1 MAGAPGGPTFSNAPM
16 PALALVFN
24 AFVWGVSWFPFR
36 QIASHG
42 LHPLWTTCL
51 VYLVIAIAMGLA
63 RRHVWKGFAA
73 FPMLVLL
80 GLAAGFTNVGF
91 NWAVTQGD
99 VVRVV
104 LLFYL
109 MPLWSALLGWLLL
122 GERPTGGTIGRVALA
137 LTGVVVV
144 LKAPGTG
151 WPVPSSLPDWLG
163 LAAGFGFAVTNIVLR
178 HLRAAPGESR
188 ALAMFCG
195 CALMAGVAALAGT
208 ALGAIDSPLQ
218 ATPGWLGW
226 ALLLGTGFVVGN
238 VCLQYGAARLA
249 ASATS
254 VIMLS
259 EVLFAS
265 ASSVAL
271 GAATMDARIVAGGAL
286 IVGGAVWSA
295 FARTTPRVDDR
306 ATSSTEGHAS

>member
-1 MAGAPGGPTFSNAPM
+1 M
-16 PALALVFN
+16 FN
-24 AFVWGVSWFPFR
+24 AFVWGVAWFPFR
-36 QIASHG
+36 QMAGHG

-51 VYLVIAIAMGLA
+51 IYLAIAVVMGLV
-63 RRHVWKGFAA
+63 RRHAWRGFAA
-73 FPMLVLL
+73 FPGLVLL
-80 GLAAGFTNVGF
+80 GLAAGLTNVGF

-109 MPLWSALLGWLLL
+109 MPLWSVLLGWLLL
-122 GERPTGGTIGRVALA
+122 GERPTGGALARVALA

-144 LKAPGTG
+144 LKAPGTD

-163 LAAGFGFAVTNIVLR
+163 VGAGFSFAVTNIVLR
-178 HLRAAPGESR
+178 RLRAAPGESR

-195 CALMAGVAALAGT
+195 CSAVAGVAALAGT
-208 ALGAIDSPLQ
+208 ALGAIDSPML
-218 ATPGWLGW
+218 ASPGWLGW
-226 ALLLGTGFVVGN
+226 AALLGTGFIVAN
-238 VCLQYGAARLA
+238 VCLQYGASRLA

-265 ASSVAL
+265 VSSVAL
-271 GAATMDARIVAGGAL
+271 GAATLDARILMGGAL
-286 IVGGAVWSA
+286 IVLGALWSA
-295 FARTTPRVDDR
+295 FARTPVPRDDR
-306 ATSSTEGHAS
+306 APAPT

>member
-1 MAGAPGGPTFSNAPM
+1 M
-16 PALALVFN
+16 FN
-24 AFVWGVSWFPFR
+24 AFVWGVAWFPFR
-36 QIASHG
+36 QMAGHG

-51 VYLVIAIAMGLA
+51 IYLAIAVVMGLV
-63 RRHVWKGFAA
+63 RRHAWRGFAA
-73 FPMLVLL
+73 FPGLVML
-80 GLAAGFTNVGF
+80 GLAAGLTNVGF

-109 MPLWSALLGWLLL
+109 MPLWSVLLGWLLL
-122 GERPTGGTIGRVALA
+122 GERPTGGALARMALA

-144 LKAPGTG
+144 LKAPGTD

-163 LAAGFGFAVTNIVLR
+163 VGAGFSFAVTNIVLR
-178 HLRAAPGESR
+178 RLRAAPGESR

-195 CALMAGVAALAGT
+195 CSAVAGVAALAGT
-208 ALGAIDSPLQ
+208 AFGAIDSPML
-218 ATPGWLGW
+218 ASPGWLGW
-226 ALLLGTGFVVGN
+226 AALLGTGFIVAN
-238 VCLQYGAARLA
+238 VCLQYGASRLA

-265 ASSVAL
+265 VSSVAL
-271 GAATMDARIVAGGAL
+271 GAATLDARILMGGAL
-286 IVGGAVWSA
+286 IVLGALWSA
-295 FARTTPRVDDR
+295 FARTPVPRDDR
-306 ATSSTEGHAS
+306 APAPT

>member
-1 MAGAPGGPTFSNAPM
+1 MAG
-16 PALALVFN
+16 
-24 AFVWGVSWFPFR
+24 
-36 QIASHG
+36 HG

-51 VYLVIAIAMGLA
+51 IYLAIAVVMGLV
-63 RRHVWKGFAA
+63 RRHAWRGFAA
-73 FPMLVLL
+73 FPGLVML
-80 GLAAGFTNVGF
+80 GLAAGLTNVGF

-109 MPLWSALLGWLLL
+109 MPLWSVLLGWLLL
-122 GERPTGGTIGRVALA
+122 GERPTGGALARVALA

-144 LKAPGTG
+144 LKAPGTD

-163 LAAGFGFAVTNIVLR
+163 VGAGFSFAVTNIVLR
-178 HLRAAPGESR
+178 RLRAAPGESR

-195 CALMAGVAALAGT
+195 CSAVAGVAALAGT
-208 ALGAIDSPLQ
+208 AFGAIDSPML
-218 ATPGWLGW
+218 ASPGWLGW
-226 ALLLGTGFVVGN
+226 AALLGTGFIVAN
-238 VCLQYGAARLA
+238 VCLQYGASRLA

-265 ASSVAL
+265 VSSVAL
-271 GAATMDARIVAGGAL
+271 GAATLDSRILMGGAL
-286 IVGGAVWSA
+286 IVLGALWSA
-295 FARTTPRVDDR
+295 FARTPVPRDDR
-306 ATSSTEGHAS
+306 APAPT

>member
-1 MAGAPGGPTFSNAPM
+1 M
-16 PALALVFN
+16 PALALLFN

-36 QIASHG
+36 QIAEHG
-42 LHPLWTTCL
+42 LHPLWVTCL
-51 VYLVIAIAMGLA
+51 IYTVIALGMGLL
-63 RRHVWKGFAA
+63 RRHAWKGFMA
-73 FPMLVLL
+73 FPLLIVL

-109 MPLWSALLGWLLL
+109 MPLWSALLAWLLL
-122 GERPTGGTIGRVALA
+122 GERPTLGALARVALA
-137 LTGVVVV
+137 LCGVAVV
-144 LKAPGTG
+144 LKTPGTD

-163 LAAGFGFAVTNIVLR
+163 VAAGFSFAVANIVLR
-178 HLRAAPGESR
+178 RLRAASGESR

-195 CALMAGVAALAGT
+195 CAFMAGITAWTGT
-208 ALGAIDSPLQ
+208 ALGVVDAPVFAST
-218 ATPGWLGW
+218 AWVGW
-226 ALLLGTGFVVGN
+226 AALLGTGFILGN
-238 VCLQYGAARLA
+238 VALQYGASKLP

-265 ASSVAL
+265 VSSVAL
-271 GAATMDARIVAGGAL
+271 GAATMDARILLGGAL
-286 IVGGAVWSA
+286 IVAGAVWSA
-295 FARTTPRVDDR
+295 FARSPSAGDDR
-306 ATSSTEGHAS
+306 ATSST

>member
-1 MAGAPGGPTFSNAPM
+1 M
-16 PALALVFN
+16 PALALIFN

-51 VYLVIAIAMGLA
+51 IYLAIAVLMGLV
-63 RRHVWKGFAA
+63 RRNAWKGFAA
-73 FPMLVLL
+73 YPMLVVL

-109 MPLWSALLGWLLL
+109 MPLWSVLLGWLLL
-122 GERPTGGTIGRVALA
+122 GERPSGGALARVTLA

-144 LKAPGTG
+144 LKAPGTD

-163 LAAGFGFAVTNIVLR
+163 VAAGFGFAVTNIALR
-178 HLRAAPGESR
+178 HLRHAPGESR

-195 CALMAGVAALAGT
+195 CTFLAGT
-208 ALGAIDSPLQ
+208 AALTGTAIGAIDSPML
-218 ATPGWLGW
+218 ASPGWLGW
-226 ALLLGTGFVVGN
+226 AALLGTGFVIAN

-249 ASATS
+249 AAATS

-265 ASSVAL
+265 ISSVAL
-271 GAATMDARIVAGGAL
+271 GAATMDPRILVGGAL
-286 IVGGAVWSA
+286 IVLGAVWSA
-295 FARTTPRVDDR
+295 FARTTVRGDDR
-306 ATSSTEGHAS
+306 ASSATSAH

>member
-1 MAGAPGGPTFSNAPM
+1 M
-16 PALALVFN
+16 PALALLLN

-36 QIASHG
+36 QIAGHG

-51 VYLVIAIAMGLA
+51 IYTAIAVLMGVL
-63 RRHVWKGFAA
+63 RRHAWKGFAA
-73 FPMLVLL
+73 FPMLAVL

-109 MPLWSALLGWLLL
+109 MPLWSVLLAWLLL
-122 GERPTGGTIGRVALA
+122 GERPTGGALARVALA
-137 LTGVVVV
+137 LTGVAVV
-144 LKAPGTG
+144 LKAPGAD
-151 WPVPSSLPDWLG
+151 WPVPSSMPDWLG
-163 LAAGFGFAVTNIVLR
+163 VAAGFGFAVTNIALR
-178 HLRAAPGESR
+178 HLRQAPGESR

-195 CALMAGVAALAGT
+195 CAFVAGVAAMGGT
-208 ALGAIDSPLQ
+208 ALGAFDSPLR
-218 ATPGWLGW
+218 AAPGWLGW
-226 ALLLGTGFVVGN
+226 AALLGTAFVLAN
-238 VCLQYGAARLA
+238 VCLQYGAARLT

-265 ASSVAL
+265 VSSVAL
-271 GAATMDARIVAGGAL
+271 GAAAMDSRILVGGSL
-286 IVGGAVWSA
+286 IVLGAVWAA
-295 FARTTPRVDDR
+295 FARTPVRRDDR
-306 ATSSTEGHAS
+306 ATSSPT

>member
-1 MAGAPGGPTFSNAPM
+1 M
-16 PALALVFN
+16 PALALIFN

-36 QIASHG
+36 HIQNHG
-42 LHPLWTTCL
+42 LHPVWTTCL
-51 VYLVIAIAMGLA
+51 IYLAIAIAMGVV
-63 RRHVWKGFAA
+63 RRHAWRGFAA
-73 FPMLVLL
+73 FPMLAVL

-109 MPLWSALLGWLLL
+109 MPLWSVLLGWLLL
-122 GERPTGGTIGRVALA
+122 GERPTGGALARVALA

-144 LKAPGTG
+144 LKTPGTD

-163 LAAGFGFAVTNIVLR
+163 LAAGFSFAVTNIALR
-178 HLRAAPGESR
+178 HLRQAPGESR
-188 ALAMFCG
+188 ALAMFAG
-195 CALMAGVAALAGT
+195 CAVVAGVTAMGGT
-208 ALGAIDSPLQ
+208 ALGAIGSPML
-218 ATPGWLGW
+218 ASAGWIGW
-226 ALLLGTGFVVGN
+226 AALLGIGFVFAN
-238 VCLQYGAARLA
+238 VCLQYGAARLT

-265 ASSVAL
+265 VSSVAL
-271 GAATMDARIVAGGAL
+271 GAAAMDARILVGGAL
-286 IVGGAVWSA
+286 IVLGAVWAA
-295 FARTTPRVDDR
+295 FARTPVQGDDR
-306 ATSSTEGHAS
+306 ASVST

>member
-1 MAGAPGGPTFSNAPM
+1 M
-16 PALALVFN
+16 PALALMFN
-24 AFVWGVSWFPFR
+24 AFVWGVAWFPFR
-36 QIASHG
+36 QMAGHG

-51 VYLVIAIAMGLA
+51 IYLAIAVVMGLV
-63 RRHVWKGFAA
+63 RRHAWRGFAA
-73 FPMLVLL
+73 FPGLVLL
-80 GLAAGFTNVGF
+80 GLAAGLTNVGF

-109 MPLWSALLGWLLL
+109 MPLWSVLLGWLLL
-122 GERPTGGTIGRVALA
+122 GERPTGGALARVALA

-144 LKAPGTG
+144 LKAPGTD

-163 LAAGFGFAVTNIVLR
+163 VGAGFSFAVTNIVLR
-178 HLRAAPGESR
+178 RLRAAPGESR

-195 CALMAGVAALAGT
+195 CSAVAGVTALAGT
-208 ALGAIDSPLQ
+208 AFGAIDSPML
-218 ATPGWLGW
+218 ASPGWLGW
-226 ALLLGTGFVVGN
+226 AALLGTGFIVAN
-238 VCLQYGAARLA
+238 VCLQYGASRLA

-265 ASSVAL
+265 VSSVAL
-271 GAATMDARIVAGGAL
+271 GAATLDSRILMGGAL
-286 IVGGAVWSA
+286 IVLGALWSA
-295 FARTTPRVDDR
+295 FARTPVPRDDR
-306 ATSSTEGHAS
+306 APAPT

>member
-1 MAGAPGGPTFSNAPM
+1 M
-16 PALALVFN
+16 FN
-24 AFVWGVSWFPFR
+24 AFVWGVAWFPFR
-36 QIASHG
+36 QMAGHG

-51 VYLVIAIAMGLA
+51 IYLAIAVVMGLV
-63 RRHVWKGFAA
+63 RRHAWRGFAA
-73 FPMLVLL
+73 FPGLVLL
-80 GLAAGFTNVGF
+80 GLAAGLTNVGF

-109 MPLWSALLGWLLL
+109 MPLWSVLLGWLLL
-122 GERPTGGTIGRVALA
+122 GERPTGGALARVALA

-144 LKAPGTG
+144 LKAPGTD

-163 LAAGFGFAVTNIVLR
+163 VGAGFSFAVTNIVLR
-178 HLRAAPGESR
+178 RLRAAPGESR

-195 CALMAGVAALAGT
+195 CSAVAGVAALAGT
-208 ALGAIDSPLQ
+208 AFGAIDSPML
-218 ATPGWLGW
+218 ASPGWLGW
-226 ALLLGTGFVVGN
+226 AALLGTGFIVAN
-238 VCLQYGAARLA
+238 VCLQYGASRLA

-265 ASSVAL
+265 VSSVAL
-271 GAATMDARIVAGGAL
+271 GAATLDSRILMGGAL
-286 IVGGAVWSA
+286 IVLGALWSA
-295 FARTTPRVDDR
+295 FARTPVPRDDR
-306 ATSSTEGHAS
+306 APAPT

>member
-1 MAGAPGGPTFSNAPM
+1 M
-16 PALALVFN
+16 PALALLLN

-36 QIASHG
+36 QIAGHG

-51 VYLVIAIAMGLA
+51 IYLAIAVLMGML
-63 RRHVWKGFAA
+63 RRHAWKGFAA
-73 FPMLVLL
+73 FPMLVVL

-109 MPLWSALLGWLLL
+109 MPLWSVLLAWLLL
-122 GERPTGGTIGRVALA
+122 GERPTGGALARVALA
-137 LTGVVVV
+137 LTGVAVV
-144 LKAPGTG
+144 LKAPGTD

-163 LAAGFGFAVTNIVLR
+163 VAAGFGFAVTNIALR
-178 HLRAAPGESR
+178 HLREAPGESR

-195 CALMAGVAALAGT
+195 CTFVAGVAALIGT
-208 ALGAIDSPLQ
+208 ALGVFDSPLR
-218 ATPGWLGW
+218 ASPGWLGW
-226 ALLLGTGFVVGN
+226 AALLGTAFVFAN
-238 VCLQYGAARLA
+238 VCLQYGAARLT

-265 ASSVAL
+265 VSSVAL
-271 GAATMDARIVAGGAL
+271 GAAEMDPRILVGGAL
-286 IVGGAVWSA
+286 IVLGAVWAA
-295 FARTTPRVDDR
+295 FARTTARRDDR
-306 ATSSTEGHAS
+306 ASSSPS

>member
-1 MAGAPGGPTFSNAPM
+1 M
-16 PALALVFN
+16 PAIALIFN

-36 QIASHG
+36 QIESHG
-42 LHPLWTTCL
+42 VHPVWATCL
-51 VYLVIAIAMGLA
+51 IYTAITLAMMLLRRSMWHVFVQHPGLA
-63 RRHVWKGFAA
+63 
-73 FPMLVLL
+73 LL

-109 MPLWSALLGWLLL
+109 MPLWSVLLAWVVL
-122 GERPTGGTIGRVALA
+122 GERPTLSALARVALA
-137 LTGVVVV
+137 LVWVAVV
-144 LKAPGTG
+144 LKTPETD
-151 WPVPSSLPDWLG
+151 WPIPTSLPDWLG
-163 LAAGFGFAVTNIVLR
+163 VAAGFSFAVTNILLR
-178 HLRAAPGESR
+178 RLRSAPGESR

-195 CALMAGVAALAGT
+195 CALVAGATALMGT
-208 ALGAIDSPLQ
+208 ALGAISPPPL
-218 ATPGWLGW
+218 AVPGWWDW
-226 ALLLGTGFVVGN
+226 ALLLGIAFVFAN

-265 ASSVAL
+265 GSSVAF
-271 GAATMDARIVAGGAL
+271 GAAAMDTRIWTGGAL
-286 IVGGAVWSA
+286 IVLAALWSA
-295 FARTTPRVDDR
+295 FARSPADEDDR
-306 ATSSTEGHAS
+306 RSPLQKDMP

>member
-1 MAGAPGGPTFSNAPM
+1 M

-36 QIASHG
+36 QIEAHG
-42 LHPLWTTCL
+42 LHPVWATAL
-51 VYLVIAIAMGLA
+51 VYAVIAMAMGWL
-63 RRHVWKGFAA
+63 RRHAWLAFARWRA
-73 FPMLVLL
+73 LGLL

-109 MPLWSALLGWLLL
+109 MPLWSVLLAWVFL
-122 GERPTGGTIGRVALA
+122 GERPSRSALARMALA
-137 LTGVVVV
+137 LAGVAVV
-144 LKAPGTG
+144 LKTPETD
-151 WPVPSSLPDWLG
+151 WPVPASLPDWLG
-163 LAAGFGFAVTNIVLR
+163 VAAGFSFALTNILLR
-178 HLRAAPGESR
+178 RLRAAPGESR
-188 ALAMFCG
+188 ALAMFGG
-195 CALMAGVAALAGT
+195 CALVAGLTAAAGT
-208 ALGAIDSPLQ
+208 TLGAIAPPPLQ
-218 ATPGWLGW
+218 PSAAAGW
-226 ALLLGTGFVVGN
+226 AGWAALLGAGFVFAN

-265 ASSVAL
+265 VSSVAW
-271 GAATMDARIVAGGAL
+271 GAATLDGRIWAGGAL
-286 IVGGAVWSA
+286 IVLAALWSS
-295 FARTTPRVDDR
+295 FARTNGGEDDR
-306 ATSSTEGHAS
+306 RSRILEDTPS